1 MFFAARTFAMKMGQA
16 ISMLVFTSVVAA
28 YKTGSTT
35 NPLGYR
41 VTAIIATVCCIIGA
55 VLFFFYDEKM
65 IMGKLAEKNGK
76 QAE

>member
-1 MFFAARTFAMKMGQA
+1 
-16 ISMLVFTSVVAA
+16 
-28 YKTGSTT
+28 
-35 NPLGYR
+35 
-41 VTAIIATVCCIIGA
+41 VCCIIGA